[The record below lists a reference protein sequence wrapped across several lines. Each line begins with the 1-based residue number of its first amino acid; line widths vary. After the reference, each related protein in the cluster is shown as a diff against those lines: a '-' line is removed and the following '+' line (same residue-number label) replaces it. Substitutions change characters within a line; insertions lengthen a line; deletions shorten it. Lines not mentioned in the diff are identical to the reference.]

1 MYQDVCDKIMLSAVH
16 LVCDYQGKV
25 DVEQSKMGRINF
37 NAIFPSLICMLKDQ
51 KTQNSRS

>member
-1 MYQDVCDKIMLSAVH
+1 MLPAVE

-37 NAIFPSLICMLKDQ
+37 NTTIPSFVHILKDH
-51 KTQNSRS
+51 TAQNSRL